1 MTIKEL
7 EQEITMRHNLSCVD
21 LNDMTFNLNS
31 NDTSDYGWQALS
43 DIEVLLEDGTVG
55 KIIDVYKSTDEVVV
69 RLYDENGNNIE
80 KVGRVKEL
88 L

>member
-7 EQEITMRHNLSCVD
+7 EQEITIRHNLVCVD
-21 LNDMTFNLNS
+21 LSNMTFNLYS
-31 NDTSDYGWQALS
+31 SDPSDYGWQALS
-43 DIEVLLEDGTVG
+43 EIEVLLEDGTVG
-55 KIIDVYKSTDEVVV
+55 KIIDVYKITDEVVI
-69 RLYDENGNNIE
+69 RLYDENGNLIE